1 MSVIGVDPLFDPA
14 VVEDPYG
21 YFAEL
26 RDRDPVHLV
35 EGTGTFLV
43 TRMDLIHHVVGDTAT
58 FSSNSNAFLAMGA
71 NGHPSLLDA
80 LGDAP
85 APDIDGME
93 IIATA
98 DPPVHSRQRK
108 VLTGLFSRR
117 SIESRA
123 EEVRAL
129 VDDILDPFIDAGRVE
144 WMADVAED
152 IPAVMIARL
161 LGVPDSAT
169 TFLKETGFA
178 TVEQIGGFAT
188 EDRRGELR
196 DLMTRLGPLGE
207 EYERVRS
214 GGDVAPDTVLAMC
227 VAAIEAGDL
236 DDLEAIATLM
246 LLVSAGTESTTSMLG
261 TGARILAD
269 DRVLQDRLRA
279 DPDLIPNFVEEVCRL
294 DPPFRGHYRRATVD
308 TTLGGTSI
316 PAGSRLVLVWPAA
329 NRDERAFEDPLDL
342 RLDRSAPRHHVGFG
356 WGIHLC
362 LGAPLARLEGR
373 VTFERLLARTR
384 HVAPDGGGELRH
396 HQSLMIRRLLEL
408 PLRLEPS

>member
-1 MSVIGVDPLFDPA
+1 MISVDPLFDPA

-26 RDRDPVHLV
+26 RNCDPVHLV

-43 TRMDLIHHVVGDTAT
+43 TRMDLIHQVVGDTAT
-58 FSSNSNAFLAMGA
+58 FSSNSNAFLAMRADGR
-71 NGHPSLLDA
+71 PCLLDA

-85 APDIDGME
+85 APEIDGMA

-98 DPPVHSRQRK
+98 DPPVHNRQRK

-117 SIESRA
+117 SIDSRE
-123 EEVRAL
+123 EEVRSV
-129 VDDILDPFIDAGRVE
+129 VDGILEPFIDAGRVE

-152 IPAVMIARL
+152 VPAVMIARV
-161 LGVPDSAT
+161 LGVPDSAAP
-169 TFLKETGFA
+169 FLKETGFA

-188 EDRRGELR
+188 EDRRSELR

-214 GGDVAPDTVLAMC
+214 GGDVAPDTVLGVC
-227 VAAIEAGDL
+227 VAAVEAGEL

-246 LLVSAGTESTTSMLG
+246 LIVSAGTESTTSMLG

-269 DRVLQDRLRA
+269 DRSLQDRLRA
-279 DPDLIPNFVEEVCRL
+279 DPALIPSFVEEVCRL

-308 TTLGGTSI
+308 TTLGGRSI
-316 PAGSRLVLVWPAA
+316 PAGSRIILVWPAA
-329 NRDERAFEDPLDL
+329 NRDAEAFEDPLDL
-342 RLDRSAPRHHVGFG
+342 RLDRPAPRHHVGFG

-373 VTFERLLARTR
+373 ITFERLLARTR
-384 HVAPDGGGELRH
+384 DVALDGGELRH
-396 HQSLMIRRLLEL
+396 HPSLMIRRLVEL